1 MAEKISENYFT
12 IGEFAGLF
20 GVSKQTLFYYER
32 NKILIPALIEEN
44 GHRYYALEQYFIF
57 DIIINLRKLGV
68 PLKKITSYIQNR
80 NIDDLQNL
88 FSSKQNEYKLQID
101 IMSRN
106 ILNLQ
111 TKINRLEKVKK
122 IKTDRITL
130 EEHEKEYIVVS
141 KFTDLNSSMKEKIKL
156 VAKHNYPFAVSEI
169 LNEYLMG
176 YILPY
181 EKLKAGLLSDITSI
195 FTTVSHPDEYNDVK
209 IKPEGLYASIFTPN
223 GYHVNYKHTIKKLF
237 DFIELNSL
245 EIVGDLY
252 IEQLR
257 NYWSTESSQQYVT
270 KIMIPVDYK

>member
-1 MAEKISENYFT
+1 MTEKISENYFS

-32 NKILIPALIEEN
+32 NNILMPALIGEN
-44 GHRYYALEQYFIF
+44 GYRYYALEQYFIF

-80 NIDDLQNL
+80 NIDDLQNI
-88 FSSKQNEYKLQID
+88 FSGKQNEYKLQID

-195 FTTVSHPDEYNDVK
+195 FTKVSYPDEYNNVK

-223 GYHVNYKHTIKKLF
+223 GYHVNYKNTIKKLF
-237 DFIELNSL
+237 AFIDLNSL

>member
-1 MAEKISENYFT
+1 MTEKISENYFS

-32 NKILIPALIEEN
+32 NNILMPALIEEN
-44 GHRYYALEQYFIF
+44 GYRYYALE
-57 DIIINLRKLGV
+57 
-68 PLKKITSYIQNR
+68 QNR
-80 NIDDLQNL
+80 NIDDLQNI
-88 FSSKQNEYKLQID
+88 FSGKQNEYKLQID

-195 FTTVSHPDEYNDVK
+195 FTKVSYPDEYNNVK

-223 GYHVNYKHTIKKLF
+223 GYHVNYKNTIKKLF
-237 DFIELNSL
+237 AFIDLNSL

>member
-1 MAEKISENYFT
+1 
-12 IGEFAGLF
+12 
-20 GVSKQTLFYYER
+20 
-32 NKILIPALIEEN
+32 
-44 GHRYYALEQYFIF
+44 
-57 DIIINLRKLGV
+57 
-68 PLKKITSYIQNR
+68 
-80 NIDDLQNL
+80 
-88 FSSKQNEYKLQID
+88 
-101 IMSRN
+101 MSRN

-195 FTTVSHPDEYNDVK
+195 LPRFLTQMNTM
-209 IKPEGLYASIFTPN
+209 T
-223 GYHVNYKHTIKKLF
+223 
-237 DFIELNSL
+237 
-245 EIVGDLY
+245 
-252 IEQLR
+252 
-257 NYWSTESSQQYVT
+257 
-270 KIMIPVDYK
+270 

>member
-1 MAEKISENYFT
+1 
-12 IGEFAGLF
+12 
-20 GVSKQTLFYYER
+20 
-32 NKILIPALIEEN
+32 
-44 GHRYYALEQYFIF
+44 
-57 DIIINLRKLGV
+57 
-68 PLKKITSYIQNR
+68 
-80 NIDDLQNL
+80 
-88 FSSKQNEYKLQID
+88 
-101 IMSRN
+101 
-106 ILNLQ
+106 
-111 TKINRLEKVKK
+111 
-122 IKTDRITL
+122 
-130 EEHEKEYIVVS
+130 
-141 KFTDLNSSMKEKIKL
+141 MKEKIKL

-195 FTTVSHPDEYNDVK
+195 FTKVSYPDEYNNVK

-223 GYHVNYKHTIKKLF
+223 GYHVNYKNTIKKLF
-237 DFIELNSL
+237 AFIDLNFL

>member
-1 MAEKISENYFT
+1 M
-12 IGEFAGLF
+12 
-20 GVSKQTLFYYER
+20 
-32 NKILIPALIEEN
+32 ILLLI
-44 GHRYYALEQYFIF
+44 
-57 DIIINLRKLGV
+57 LRKLGV

-169 LNEYLMG
+169 LNEYLMVISFLMKIKSWFIIR
-176 YILPY
+176 Y
-181 EKLKAGLLSDITSI
+181 TSI

-270 KIMIPVDYK
+270 KIMIPVDYKIKNTAQN

>member
-1 MAEKISENYFT
+1 M
-12 IGEFAGLF
+12 
-20 GVSKQTLFYYER
+20 
-32 NKILIPALIEEN
+32 PALIEEN
-44 GHRYYALEQYFIF
+44 GYRYYALEQYFIF

-80 NIDDLQNL
+80 NIDDLQNI
-88 FSSKQNEYKLQID
+88 FSGKQNEYKLQID

-195 FTTVSHPDEYNDVK
+195 FTKVSYPDEYNNVK

-223 GYHVNYKHTIKKLF
+223 GYHVNYKNTIKKLF
-237 DFIELNSL
+237 AFIDLNSL